1 MDHPGMVL
9 PKVPRSF
16 WLLAATLCMIFLL
29 GGSSQANLPSLMILR
44 PATILIAGYALL
56 TLPASQWRQHRHLA
70 WLTAAIL
77 LLVILHLVPL
87 PPAIWHALPGR
98 DVVRN
103 IDRLAGLTDQW
114 RPLTMVPSAT
124 RNALYSLA
132 APIALMAL
140 AARQNRR
147 GHIYLGMLVIVLVAT
162 SGLIGLMQASG
173 VNISLYS
180 RTSDFSG
187 LFSNRNHQGV
197 LLTII
202 LPFLA
207 VVTVTATRVGL
218 VGRWAWIAACSIAAM
233 IVPLVLI
240 TGSRAALGTGVLAV
254 AVIPLLGLWVHGR
267 GGRSRTGLILVGGGV
282 VFAAVVVAFVMIS
295 ARDSGIDRIGAT
307 GIDPRYPVWVSI
319 VNALPGFLP
328 WGTGVG
334 SYAPVYQ
341 IVEPSTLLRPTFSN
355 HAHNEYL
362 EILFTA
368 GLPGVA
374 LLLWAMTLWLMA
386 VWKSF
391 TTTAPAAP
399 FCRLGLAIIAIIA
412 FASTVDY
419 PARTPIIA
427 SILAIAAIWASSFRT
442 FNDEIERE

>member
-1 MDHPGMVL
+1 MDHPGAAL
-9 PKVPRSF
+9 PKAPRSF
-16 WLLAATLCMIFLL
+16 WLLASTLCMVFLL
-29 GGSSQANLPSLMILR
+29 GGSSQADLPSLMILR
-44 PATILIAGYALL
+44 PVTVLIAGYALV
-56 TLPASQWRQHRHLA
+56 TLSAPQWRQYRHLA
-70 WLTAAIL
+70 WLTAAVV

-98 DVVRN
+98 DVVRD
-103 IDRLAGLTDQW
+103 IDRLAGLADQW

-132 APIALMAL
+132 APIAVMAL

-147 GHIYLGMLVIVLVAT
+147 GHIYLSVLVIVLVAV

-173 VNISLYS
+173 LDISLYS
-180 RTSDFSG
+180 RTSDVSG

-197 LLTII
+197 LLTIV
-202 LPFLA
+202 LPLLA
-207 VVTVTATRVGL
+207 VVTVVAARAGL
-218 VGRWAWIAACSIAAM
+218 AGRWAWIAACSIAA
-233 IVPLVLI
+233 IIIPLVLI
-240 TGSRAALGTGVLAV
+240 TGSRAALGTGALAV
-254 AVIPLLGLWVHGR
+254 AVIPLLGLRSHVR
-267 GGRSRTGLILVGGGV
+267 GGRSRTGLVLAGAGV
-282 VFAAVVVAFVMIS
+282 VFAAVIIAFVMLS
-295 ARDSGIDRIGAT
+295 ARNSGIDRIGAT

-319 VNALPGFLP
+319 VHALPKFLP
-328 WGTGVG
+328 WGTGIG

-341 IVEPSTLLRPTFSN
+341 IVEPSALLRPTFSN

-374 LLLWAMTLWLMA
+374 ILLWAMTLWLMA
-386 VWKSF
+386 VRKSF
-391 TTTAPAAP
+391 KTTAPVAP

-427 SILAIAAIWASSFRT
+427 SILAIAAVWSSSFRT
-442 FNDEIERE
+442 SSGEIERE